1 MKVIDHLFS
10 DHYCGNPMDTTA
22 IFVVPDENFDD
33 WVVRDESGHELG
45 HYPTR
50 EAAELVARPVARHRG
65 GELIIRLPD
74 GRTTREMFTTR

>member
-1 MKVIDHLFS
+1 
-10 DHYCGNPMDTTA
+10 MDTTA
-22 IFVVPDENFDD
+22 IYIVPDENFDD

-50 EAAELVARPVARHRG
+50 EAAELAARPVARQCG

-74 GRTTREMFTTR
+74 GRTTRERFDTGWAARWLSR